1 MENKGNELVLSGSLK
16 VAMEAGPDNNT
27 VDEVNNM
34 LLQMMKEVKQNS
46 GAIEQAEAMASVAG
60 RVLDGLKI
68 KSINRAMVAKNM
80 GFEI

>member
-16 VAMEAGPDNNT
+16 VAMEASPDNST

-34 LLQMMKEVKQNS
+34 LLQMMKEVKHNS
-46 GAIEQAEAMASVAG
+46 GAIEQAEAMASVAA

-80 GFEI
+80 GM